1 MWNVPHISAAYLIQ
15 KQVLSEMKGIFT
27 GDKFDPDM
35 TMCKNLREKVS
46 SDLSFLK
53 IIACDL
59 VDCCAQGTFFVAV
72 RLCKGENL
80 QHSPTDATSY
90 IGYF

>member
-1 MWNVPHISAAYLIQ
+1 MSLFLHFFIYFYKMDISLQLTVFQCHCRGVWNVPHISATHLIQ

-53 IIACDL
+53 
-59 VDCCAQGTFFVAV
+59 
-72 RLCKGENL
+72 
-80 QHSPTDATSY
+80 
-90 IGYF
+90 

>member
-1 MWNVPHISAAYLIQ
+1 MPHISATYLIQ
-15 KQVLSEMKGIFT
+15 KQVLSQMKGIFT

-53 IIACDL
+53 
-59 VDCCAQGTFFVAV
+59 
-72 RLCKGENL
+72 
-80 QHSPTDATSY
+80 
-90 IGYF
+90 